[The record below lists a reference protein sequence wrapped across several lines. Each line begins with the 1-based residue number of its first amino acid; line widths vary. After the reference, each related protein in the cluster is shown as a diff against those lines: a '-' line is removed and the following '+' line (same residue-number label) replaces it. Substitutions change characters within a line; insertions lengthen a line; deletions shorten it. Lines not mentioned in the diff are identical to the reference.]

1 MDVPRAPTT
10 RPNAL
15 CDPPALAGAGAGG
28 ILRRCLCGCT
38 SRMQQ
43 RCSAGHPLPIAARL
57 QMLCSRF
64 QVAVAPCI
72 QSRKLRRTDV
82 PHPHLAVPAAAAL
95 LSKASVRSAKRSVRF
110 GHGESFGKIPTPA
123 FAWLWAPP
131 LVVVASCPCG
141 SSGQN
146 LPVQRA
152 SDYAVPPAGGAMMPA
167 DIAASRRLAWSF
179 SSCAW
184 PRR

>member
-1 MDVPRAPTT
+1 MDVPRVPTT

-15 CDPPALAGAGAGG
+15 CDLPLVRGRRWRDLAAVPSVVAPRACSNDVLRD
-28 ILRRCLCGCT
+28 IL
-38 SRMQQ
+38 
-43 RCSAGHPLPIAARL
+43 APIAARL

-95 LSKASVRSAKRSVRF
+95 LSKSECAQRKERSVRF

-152 SDYAVPPAGGAMMPA
+152 RIMPCRQPAEQ
-167 DIAASRRLAWSF
+167 
-179 SSCAW
+179 
-184 PRR
+184 